1 MITYATGTFL
11 GILEN
16 NFVKDGV
23 TKTFHQL
30 VVLDD
35 MDTLKFGVNDE
46 VLKKLTNFV
55 NSKNLKRMQDIKLS
69 FNVYS
74 RAVVNS
80 NGYAAEQVNVQLV
93 DIDVNVT
100 NK

>member
-1 MITYATGTFL
+1 MITYATGSFL

-16 NFVKDGV
+16 HFIKDGV
-23 TKTFHQL
+23 NKTFHQL
-30 VVLDD
+30 VILDE
-35 MDTLKFGVNDE
+35 MDTLKFSLNDE

-55 NSKNLKRMQDIKLS
+55 NSKNLKRMQDVKLA

-74 RAVVNS
+74 KAVVNN
-80 NGYAAEQVNVQLV
+80 NGYAAEQINVQLV
-93 DIDVNVT
+93 DIDIIVT

>member
-1 MITYATGTFL
+1 MITYAVGTFL

-16 NFVKDGV
+16 NFTKDGV
-23 TKTFHQL
+23 NKTFHQL
-30 VVLDD
+30 VVLDE
-35 MDTLKFGVNDE
+35 MDTLKFSVNDV
-46 VLKKLTNFV
+46 VLEKLTNFV
-55 NSKNLKRMQDIKLS
+55 NSKNLKRMQDIKLA

-74 RAVVNS
+74 RAVVNN

>member
-1 MITYATGTFL
+1 MITYANGTFL

-16 NFVKDGV
+16 NFTKDGV
-23 TKTFHQL
+23 NKTFHQL
-30 VVLDD
+30 VVLDE
-35 MDTLKFGVNDE
+35 MDTLKFSVNDV
-46 VLKKLTNFV
+46 VLEKLTNFV
-55 NSKNLKRMQDIKLS
+55 NSKNLKRMQDIKLA

-74 RAVVNS
+74 RAVVNN